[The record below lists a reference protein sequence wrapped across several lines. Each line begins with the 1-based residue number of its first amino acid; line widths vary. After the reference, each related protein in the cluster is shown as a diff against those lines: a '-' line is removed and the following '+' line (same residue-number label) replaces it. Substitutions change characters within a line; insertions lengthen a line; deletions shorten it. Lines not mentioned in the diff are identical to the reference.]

1 MGVRMT
7 IAVPGAAR
15 EQPIVVAALAVAAVG
30 VAVILGAFYFQYVLN
45 YLPCPLCY
53 EQRIPYYIA
62 IPIGL
67 AVAAGAWLGAPRW
80 LLVTGLAL
88 MAAALLWNAGLATYH
103 AGIEWKWW
111 EGPKDCSAPMTSLGG
126 AGGLM
131 GQLQNIN
138 VVRCDEAAWRFLG
151 LSLAGWN
158 VPISLGLAGVA
169 AWGIIAARRSGP
181 A

>member
-1 MGVRMT
+1 MT
-7 IAVPGAAR
+7 IAVPGIAR
-15 EQPIVVAALAVAAVG
+15 EQPIATAALVIAAVAA
-30 VAVILGAFYFQYVLN
+30 AAILGAFYFQYVLN

-53 EQRIPYYIA
+53 QQRIPYYIV
-62 IPIGL
+62 IPLGL
-67 AVAAGAWLGAPRW
+67 AVAAGATLGAPRW

-88 MAAALLWNAGLATYH
+88 MAAALLWNAGLGTYH

-111 EGPKDCSAPMTSLGG
+111 DGPKDCSGPVTNFGR

-138 VVRCDEAAWRFLG
+138 VVRCDEAPWRFLG

-158 VPISLGLAGVA
+158 VPVSLGLAALAVWA
-169 AWGIIAARRSGP
+169 IAANRRS
-181 A
+181 